1 MATTFTDT
9 GVSYA
14 GEFAG
19 KYISAALLSGSTLA
33 NNEIT
38 IMPNVKFKEV
48 VQNVAT
54 GNLISSA
61 SCDFTD
67 SSSITLTERVIEPQE
82 LQVNLEVC
90 KSSFLNNW
98 QALEMGFSAHHEL
111 PQSFEDFM
119 IAHVA
124 EKVAEEIE
132 KNIWQGDTAGSA
144 PVNHFDGFEKLID
157 AVTPGGEITA
167 ATVTAANVVDELG
180 KIVDAIPSAVYS
192 KTDLKVYVSSN
203 IARAYQRALGGFAAL
218 QNVAGTENVS
228 DRGGN
233 GYLGQ
238 GFVGR
243 KPMNFD
249 GVDLVMCPGLADN
262 TAIATPASNL
272 FFGTGLLNDHN
283 EVRVID
289 MAQYDGSQNV
299 RIIMRMTAGVQ
310 FGVAGDIVLYN

>member
-1 MATTFTDT
+1 MPSITDT
-9 GVSYA
+9 GVTYA

-19 KYISAALLSGSTLA
+19 KYISAALLSGTTLA

-38 IMPNVKFKEV
+38 ILPNVKFKQV

-54 GNLISSA
+54 GNLISTA

-90 KSSFLNNW
+90 KSDFLNNW
-98 QALEMGFSAHHEL
+98 QALEMGFSAYHEL

-119 IAHVA
+119 LAHVA

-132 KNIWQGDTAGSA
+132 KNIWQGDTGGSA

-167 ATVTAANVVDELG
+167 ASVTASNVVDELG

-203 IARAYQRALGGFAAL
+203 IARAYQRALGGFAAVGTATDAL
-218 QNVAGTENVS
+218 TPGAGFE
-228 DRGGN
+228 
-233 GYLGQ
+233 GQ
-238 GFVGR
+238 MYVGR

-249 GVDLVMCPGLADN
+249 GVNLVMCPGLADN
-262 TAIATPASNL
+262 TAVATPSSNL

-310 FGVAGDIVLYN
+310 FGNASDIVLYN

>member
-9 GVSYA
+9 GVTYA

-67 SSSITLTERVIEPQE
+67 SSSITLTERVIEPSE

-90 KSSFLNNW
+90 KASFFNNW
-98 QALEMGFSAHHEL
+98 QALEMGFSAYHEL

-132 KNIWQGDTAGSA
+132 KNIWQGDTGGSA
-144 PVNHFDGFEKLID
+144 PVNHFDGFAKLI
-157 AVTPGGEITA
+157 EA
-167 ATVTAANVVDELG
+167 ASGVNDVNSTSVTAANVVDELG
-180 KIVDAIPSAVYS
+180 KIVDDIPSGVYS
-192 KTDLKVYVSSN
+192 KSDLKMYVSSN
-203 IARAYQRALGGFAAL
+203 IARAYQRALGGFAAI
-218 QNVAGTENVS
+218 GTANNTVVGPS
-228 DRGGN
+228 YQD
-233 GYLGQ
+233 Q
-238 GFVGR
+238 SFVGR

-249 GVDLVMCPGLADN
+249 GVDMVMCPGLADN

-272 FFGTGLLNDHN
+272 FFGTGLLSDHN

-310 FGVAGDIVLYN
+310 FGVAEDIVLYNPA